1 MKPRRGLQ
9 EQRAGVAAQGNPER
23 AQVHDFP
30 DPTVGK
36 AIPYGVY
43 DVAANTGWVS
53 VGRDHDT
60 SAFAVSTLR
69 RWWASVGHI
78 AYPTADRLLICADS
92 GGSNG
97 YRVLAWKT
105 ELAALARETVDSP
118 RDRPDHHGLP
128 PATRHPAPGTRHPA
142 PGTRQMEPDRAPLV
156 QPRGGRRP
164 HRRDRPCTERT
175 TIATAQPRW

>member
-1 MKPRRGLQ
+1 MPTATPGSAISTRWPAPTSRPAGRWSAWTPRNETRRGLQ

-23 AQVHDFP
+23 AKVHDFP

-36 AIPYGVY
+36 AIPGVY

-78 AYPTADRLLICADS
+78 AYPTADRLLICADG

-105 ELAALARETVDSP
+105 ELAALARETVDLSLI
-118 RDRPDHHGLP
+118 H
-128 PATRHPAPGTRHPA
+128 
-142 PGTRQMEPDRAPLV
+142 
-156 QPRGGRRP
+156 
-164 HRRDRPCTERT
+164 
-175 TIATAQPRW
+175 I

>member
-1 MKPRRGLQ
+1 MEPGRGLQ

-23 AQVHDFP
+23 VQVHDFP

-60 SAFAVSTLR
+60 SAFAVATLR
-69 RWWASVGHI
+69 RWWGLGRAHRL
-78 AYPTADRLLICADS
+78 PTADRLLICADG

-97 YRVLAWKT
+97 YRVRAWKT
-105 ELAALARETVDSP
+105 ELAALARVTVDSP

-128 PATRHPAPGTRHPA
+128 PATRHQ
-142 PGTRQMEPDRAPLV
+142 QMEPD
-156 QPRGGRRP
+156 
-164 HRRDRPCTERT
+164 
-175 TIATAQPRW
+175 

>member
-142 PGTRQMEPDRAPLV
+142 NGT
-156 QPRGGRRP
+156 G
-164 HRRDRPCTERT
+164 
-175 TIATAQPRW
+175 

>member
-60 SAFAVSTLR
+60 SASAVSTLR

-78 AYPTADRLLICADS
+78 AYSTADRLLICADD

-97 YRVLAWKT
+97 YRVRAWKT

-142 PGTRQMEPDRAPLV
+142 PGTRHPAN
-156 QPRGGRRP
+156 GTG
-164 HRRDRPCTERT
+164 
-175 TIATAQPRW
+175 

>member
-1 MKPRRGLQ
+1 VAVSAEAVARRAASLWPHLDERQ
-9 EQRAGVAAQGNPER
+9 AQRLESSGVAGSRWSPGL
-23 AQVHDFP
+23 P
-30 DPTVGK
+30 GGK

-60 SAFAVSTLR
+60 SAFADSTLR

-78 AYPTADRLLICADS
+78 AYPTADRLLICAD
-92 GGSNG
+92 GGASNG
-97 YRVLAWKT
+97 YRVRAWKT

-128 PATRHPAPGTRHPA
+128 PATRHQ
-142 PGTRQMEPDRAPLV
+142 QMEPD
-156 QPRGGRRP
+156 
-164 HRRDRPCTERT
+164 
-175 TIATAQPRW
+175 